1 MKVLDSA
8 RECVQANMIAWVQY
22 PNNMNRECFVYPQYL
37 KKDGVW
43 FAINS
48 GAFPNNGSFLA
59 FVTGASDAQQI
70 NEQYGSLVVARVNV
84 PKFEENF
91 RYEATRDISSKFK
104 VAINPDFHR
113 GNSDLEFEIFSE
125 TSFSSDLV
133 QIISADSSLYS
144 QISSDN
150 SLLRIDSRSH
160 EPVCQNILVRVQER
174 GQEVLYGPFEY
185 NRRDS
190 GMLNVRALANYDYRV
205 GRFTAI
211 ENVDCMTVRDKDGK
225 EVTSFVGLGELQAA
239 FYQLEQSD
247 LIDWLPRDELI
258 SEVCRAVSSSNDFKI
273 SLC

>member
-1 MKVLDSA
+1 MKVLESA

-125 TSFSSDLV
+125 TSFPVILCRSFL
-133 QIISADSSLYS
+133 QIALCTRRLAQTIACFALTVVAMS
-144 QISSDN
+144 
-150 SLLRIDSRSH
+150 
-160 EPVCQNILVRVQER
+160 
-174 GQEVLYGPFEY
+174 PF
-185 NRRDS
+185 
-190 GMLNVRALANYDYRV
+190 A
-205 GRFTAI
+205 
-211 ENVDCMTVRDKDGK
+211 
-225 EVTSFVGLGELQAA
+225 
-239 FYQLEQSD
+239 
-247 LIDWLPRDELI
+247 
-258 SEVCRAVSSSNDFKI
+258 KI
-273 SLC
+273 SWYEFKSRVEKCYMVPLGTTGENPACSMCML